1 MMRTHSRTCYVDD
14 MIETMHKHTIQT
26 RARRSVYF
34 WEYNADKP
42 RTVILVHGFR
52 GTHHGLELI
61 AEQLADF
68 RIIIPDLPGFGESD
82 TLPDG
87 HTLEGYVAFLD
98 EFKEAIEPRNP
109 SILLGHSFGSI
120 LVAHYAAEHPTKCRQ
135 IILVNPIGAP
145 ALEGNRRILTQL
157 AVFYYW
163 LGRVLPKGLAKPWL
177 ASKVVTKVMSVVLRK
192 TKDKS
197 LKKYIDEQHFAHF
210 STFANP
216 SQLAEAFD
224 TSVRHDVS
232 HAAPRITTPTL
243 LIVGEKDDITPLKK
257 QHVVHKAI
265 NGSQIVIIPD
275 VGHLSHYETP
285 EAVADAV
292 RSFI

>member
-1 MMRTHSRTCYVDD
+1 MQTTRSLSHSIKTNAGKTVRY
-14 MIETMHKHTIQT
+14 
-26 RARRSVYF
+26 
-34 WEYNADKP
+34 WEYNTARPK
-42 RTVILVHGFR
+42 TIIFVHGFR
-52 GTHHGLELI
+52 GTHHGLELV

-98 EFKEAIEPRNP
+98 EFKEAIEPGRP

-120 LVAHYAAEHPTKCRQ
+120 LVAHYAAEHPDQCHQ

-163 LGRVLPKGLAKPWL
+163 LGRVLPKPLAKPWL
-177 ASKVVTKVMSVVLRK
+177 ASKTVTKVMSVVLRK
-192 TKDKS
+192 TRDKS

-216 SQLAEAFD
+216 DQLAEAFD

-232 HAAPRITTPTL
+232 HAAPKITTPTL
-243 LIVGEKDDITPLKK
+243 LIVGEKDDVTPLEKE
-257 QHVVHKAI
+257 HTLHRNIHGSHIVV
-265 NGSQIVIIPD
+265 IPD

-285 EAVADAV
+285 DKIADAI
-292 RSFI
+292 RAFI